1 MCFGLVKRGRP
12 VKNNEDYA
20 IKIVRTD
27 DEEKISNIKYEFI
40 NMKRLS
46 HKNIVQV
53 YELYIDYNLI
63 YMIMEYIQGQ

>member
-1 MCFGLVKRGRP
+1 M
-12 VKNNEDYA
+12 
-20 IKIVRTD
+20 ITD

-46 HKNIVQV
+46 QKNIVQA

-63 YMIMEYIQGQ
+63 YIIMEDIQGQELF

>member
-1 MCFGLVKRGRP
+1 M
-12 VKNNEDYA
+12 
-20 IKIVRTD
+20 ITD

-46 HKNIVQV
+46 HKNIVQA

-63 YMIMEYIQGQ
+63 YIIMEDIQGQELFLNYN